1 MAPLS
6 KGAANKL
13 LEAIYWRGIHAVEV
27 YEFAHHFGEFVP
39 GTANPSTANAVPL
52 KVNCP
57 VGARE
62 ATLGCPLTREAWLRS
77 LHVQYV

>member
-6 KGAANKL
+6 KGAAHKL
-13 LEAIYWRGIHAVEV
+13 PKAIYERGIPAEGV
-27 YEFAHHFGEFVP
+27 YEFAQPSGESAP
-39 GTANPSTANAVPL
+39 CTANPSTADAVPL

-62 ATLGCPLTREAWLRS
+62 ATLGCPLRGRQEVRC
-77 LHVQYV
+77 